1 MSGLEQKERHT
12 IESVFALQKENLLS
26 LRARSAQERKA
37 KLQKI
42 YDWILSHQD
51 AIRQALYADL
61 RKPFEESDLTE
72 IFIALS
78 EIKHAIRHLK
88 RWMKPHKVGKT
99 LPFLTT
105 KAWVRYE
112 PKGRVLV
119 ISPWNFPFHL
129 AVVPLASAVAAGNAV
144 TIKPSEYAPHT
155 SALVRR
161 LVQETFEPQEAVVW
175 EGDYTVAQA
184 LLKLPF
190 DHIFFT
196 GSTRVGKLVMKA
208 ASEHLTSV
216 TLELGG
222 KSPVIVD
229 RTANLRDAAQKVAF
243 GKYLNSGQT
252 CIAPDYLLVHRQV
265 RARFESLLKKEITR
279 MFAANKNAVRSPYYA
294 RIISETH
301 HARLNSLLQD
311 SLRQGGRL
319 IFGGESSGP
328 ERFLAPTIVSEVQPD
343 SPLMREEIFGPILP
357 IIPFEKTE
365 EVVSWVRRIDKPLAL
380 YIFSH
385 NKKFIRRIT
394 DETDSG
400 GVCINDLMLQY
411 LHLNLPFGGVGSSG
425 WGNAHGF
432 YGFKTFAQE
441 RAFLKQGLVSPLKWM
456 YPPYTPRVRRLIRW
470 LIRWLT

>member
-1 MSGLEQKERHT
+1 MSALEQQERQT
-12 IESVFALQKENLLS
+12 IESVFALQQENISHLALTT
-26 LRARSAQERKA
+26 ARERIA
-37 KLQKI
+37 KLRNL
-42 YDWILSHQD
+42 YGWIRSHQD

-61 RKPFEESDLTE
+61 HKPFEETDLTE

-88 RWMKPHKVGKT
+88 RWMKPHRVRKT

-105 KAWVRYE
+105 RAWVRYE
-112 PKGRVLV
+112 PRGRVLI

-161 LVQETFEPQEAVVW
+161 LVQENFEPQEATVW

-208 ASEHLTSV
+208 AAEHLTSV

-229 RTANLRDAAQKVAF
+229 RSANLRDAAQKIAF

-252 CIAPDYLLVHRQV
+252 CIAPDYLLVHREVQ
-265 RARFESLLKKEITR
+265 APFESLLKKEITR
-279 MFAANKNAVRSPYYA
+279 MFAANKNAAKTPFYA
-294 RIISETH
+294 RIISKTH
-301 HARLNSLLQD
+301 HARLNELLRD

-319 IFGGESSGP
+319 VFGGESSEP
-328 ERFLAPTIVSEVQPD
+328 ERFFAPTIVSEVQPD
-343 SPLMREEIFGPILP
+343 FPLMREEIFGPILP

-365 EVVSWVRRIDKPLAL
+365 EVITWVKRVDKPLAL

-385 NKKFIRRIT
+385 NRTFIRDIIDRT
-394 DETDSG
+394 ASG
-400 GVCINDLMLQY
+400 GVCINDLMLHY
-411 LHLNLPFGGVGSSG
+411 LHLNLPFGGIGSSG

-432 YGFKTFAQE
+432 YGFKTFSYE
-441 RAFLKQGLVSPLKWM
+441 RAFLKQGIVSPLKWM

-470 LIRWLT
+470 LIRWLS